1 MLILC
6 RTEDLSDCIIANGE
20 RAVKFLF
27 DSIAEGSCL
36 LNLDARNMDE
46 IVRSA
51 VEFLV
56 QTGRLPE
63 SQTESVIGGVLE
75 RENAVPT
82 VIGHAFAIP
91 HFYDDAIERPA
102 CVFIRLRHA
111 LNLGAPDGIATRYV
125 FLMIGARDQ
134 TTQHLDLL
142 SSIARLMSDNVFHFE
157 ATYAKSQQ
165 DVMDAIER
173 HVNRNVLATPPKPR
187 KITEGLSVGGKPF
200 SGIVSDLKRRLP
212 HMVDDFKSGLK
223 GKCIASIIFL
233 FFACLAPAITFGGIM
248 GEQTDGQIG
257 AVEMLVASSVC
268 GMIYALVAGQPLII
282 LGGIGPLLIFTLI
295 LFNIC
300 RDNELGDQFL
310 GIYGWVGIWTAVLTV
325 ILGVTNAS
333 NLMKY
338 FTRFTD
344 EIFSVLMSLIFIYE
358 AGRKIVAPF
367 LAGEAIDYGSAFL
380 SVILA
385 LGTFYIAMSLA
396 GLRRSNYLFP
406 WMREFLADFG
416 PSIALA
422 CMAILAFV
430 FSGDVFVKTLEVGG
444 GGGGIE
450 TTSGRDW
457 LVDLAAV
464 PMWIR
469 IAAIGPAIL
478 ATVLVFLSQNISAR
492 LVNSPQNK
500 LVKGESYHWDLT
512 LVGILIGFCSLFG
525 FPWLVA
531 ATVRSLAHVRALADV
546 EEIIGAG
553 GNRREQV
560 IHVNENR
567 ITGFAIH
574 LLIGLSLFV
583 LPLLAYVPMFA
594 LYGIFLFMG
603 FVSLRGV
610 QFIERLGLWITDS
623 AMYPINH
630 YTRRVP
636 IRVIHLF
643 TLIQFVCLVVVCV
656 INVSPIQLVQ
666 ILFPI
671 FIALLVPIRALIP
684 RFFDPDQLAFLDADE
699 EPEGEESH
707 WF

>member
-1 MLILC
+1 M
-6 RTEDLSDCIIANGE
+6 
-20 RAVKFLF
+20 KFLF
-27 DSIAEGSCL
+27 ESISEGSCL
-36 LNLDARNMDE
+36 LNLDARSMDE
-46 IVRSA
+46 IVRSS

-63 SQTESVIGGVLE
+63 SQSESVIEGVLE
-75 RENAVPT
+75 RESAVPT

-91 HFYDDAIERPA
+91 HFYNDAIEKPA

-111 LNLGAPDGIATRYV
+111 LNLGAPDGIATRYI
-125 FLMIGARDQ
+125 FLMIGSRDQ

-157 ATYAKSQQ
+157 ATYAKTQQ
-165 DVMDAIER
+165 DVLDAIER
-173 HVNRNVLATPPKPR
+173 HVNRSVLAAPPKPR
-187 KITEGLSVGGKPF
+187 KISDGLKATAKPF
-200 SGIVSDLKRRLP
+200 AGVVGDLRRRLP
-212 HMVDDFKSGLK
+212 HFADDFRSGLQ
-223 GKCIASIIFL
+223 GKCIASIVFL
-233 FFACLAPAITFGGIM
+233 FFACVAPAITFGGIM
-248 GEQTDGQIG
+248 GLQTDGQIG
-257 AVEMLVASSVC
+257 AVEMLVASSIC
-268 GMIYALVAGQPLII
+268 GIIYAIFAGQPLII
-282 LGGIGPLLIFTLI
+282 LGGIGPLLIFTVI
-295 LFNIC
+295 LFRLC
-300 RDNELGDQFL
+300 GDMGVGEQFL
-310 GIYGWVGIWTAVLTV
+310 GVYGWVGIWTAVLTV
-325 ILGVTNAS
+325 ILGITNAS

-358 AGRKIVAPF
+358 AVRKIVVPF
-367 LAGEAIDYGSAFL
+367 TTGEAIAYDSAFL
-380 SVILA
+380 SLILA
-385 LGTFYIAMSLA
+385 LGTFYIAMTLA
-396 GLRRSNYLFP
+396 GIRRSNYLFP

-422 CMAILAFV
+422 CMAALAWF
-430 FSGDVFVKTLEVGG
+430 FSDSVALKTLDVGSG
-444 GGGGIE
+444 FG

-457 LVDLAAV
+457 LVDLSAV
-464 PMWIR
+464 PVWIR
-469 IAAIGPAIL
+469 FAAIGPAIL

-512 LVGILIGFCSLFG
+512 LVGLLIGFCSFFG

-546 EEIIGAG
+546 EEVIGPG
-553 GNRREQV
+553 GNRREQI

-567 ITGFAIH
+567 VTGLAIH
-574 LLIGLSLFV
+574 VLVGATLFV
-583 LPLLAYVPMFA
+583 LPLLAYVPMSA

-610 QFIERLGLWITDS
+610 QFIERLGLWVTDS
-623 AMYPINH
+623 AMYPLNH

-636 IRVIHLF
+636 IRTIHLF
-643 TLIQFVCLVVVCV
+643 TLIQFLCLVVLCV
-656 INVSPIQLVQ
+656 VNISPYEPVR

-671 FIALLVPIRALIP
+671 FIALLVPVRSLMG
-684 RFFDPDQLAFLDADE
+684 RFFDKDNLAFLDADE